1 MAEAFLK
8 QKGLAACNDNPLLKA
23 WICISERRVTPVFEL
38 EKPVFSVQ
46 KGSGRLLCLQEKSIT
61 LIMRLFYTFIITLFS
76 LTLFSQPVTP
86 VKVTGTIIAESGK
99 KPLSSATIEVKDPS
113 GKTVDA
119 ALTDE
124 YGTFLLDKLTQADG
138 LKMTIT
144 MLGFKNYALT
154 LEWKKANKE
163 GKINLGK
170 IALTE
175 EINALDNVVVT
186 GKRKAFEMKLDKRV
200 FSPEAQI
207 TAKGG
212 TAIDVLKNVPSLSV
226 DAQGGVELRG
236 SSPQIFVDGRPT
248 ILTLE
253 QIPADDIEKIEVI
266 TNPSSK
272 YDAGTSGGILNIVLK
287 KNKARGMNGNLS
299 AGVGYP
305 SILTGYLGLN
315 LRQKRLNYFVTGNFN
330 QSGGIARGETNRTN
344 LDNGVSTGSFSQVS
358 YNDRLRKNGSGR
370 VGVDYFM
377 DDKNT
382 FTVSYGI
389 SGGSGK
395 SVGDQQQQYFK
406 ADGEINGTGDRD
418 ETYNWNW
425 DNSSTQFLYKRS
437 FGKTGHELTADF
449 TYNKAS
455 NTSNSFFT
463 NNLYENGA
471 TTPGTVNQVRN
482 DGGSKNDQVT
492 AQVDYVHPIGENED
506 AKFEAGLRHYTN
518 EYHSFFNAFSV
529 ENGGES
535 KLPFSNN
542 IEYREN
548 ISAAY
553 ANYGNKIEKW
563 GLSYQVGLRMEYS
576 EFKGVLLDSAKEFGY
591 KWPGEAKDFF
601 QSMFPSLYL
610 TKDVGEGNQ
619 LQFNYAR
626 RIRRPNFW
634 QLNPFVDISDPLNI
648 RMGNINLI
656 PETVHSF
663 ELNFNREYTKGNFMV
678 SAYYRNN
685 LDDITRYS
693 DTLTDE
699 QYESLDN
706 AAVSPNAILNT
717 FINADFTNRM
727 GIEVNLQHKF
737 NEQFDIMPSVNLGRR
752 RVKANVG
759 DLKLDNEGF
768 NWETQLTANYRVAS
782 KKKWLDKLAY
792 QFTGEYESPEVIP
805 QGRTIPEWRIDM
817 ALRKDFMKNNK
828 ASLVFSVDDVF
839 NSRRWGNNI
848 ETPNFIQESYSRWN
862 VRSFRVTFSLRFGS
876 SDFQLM
882 NKRKGGGDDDGG
894 GEGG

>member
-1 MAEAFLK
+1 MRFLYTAF
-8 QKGLAACNDNPLLKA
+8 
-23 WICISERRVTPVFEL
+23 
-38 EKPVFSVQ
+38 
-46 KGSGRLLCLQEKSIT
+46 IT
-61 LIMRLFYTFIITLFS
+61 LISFTIFGQQNTGGKI
-76 LTLFSQPVTP
+76 
-86 VKVTGTIIAESGK
+86 TGTVIAESGK
-99 KPLSSATIEVKDPS
+99 KPLAAATIEVKDPS

-119 ALTDE
+119 ALSDE
-124 YGTFLLDKLTQADG
+124 FGTFLLDKLTQEAG
-138 LKMTIT
+138 LKITIT
-144 MLGFKNYALT
+144 ILGFKDFEAAID
-154 LEWKKANKE
+154 WKKANKE

-170 IALTE
+170 IGLTE

-212 TAIDVLKNVPSLSV
+212 TALDVLKNVPSLSV
-226 DAQGGVELRG
+226 DAQGGVEMRG

-253 QIPADDIEKIEVI
+253 QIPADDIEKVEVI

-272 YDAGTSGGILNIVLK
+272 YDAGTSGGILNIILK

-299 AGVGYP
+299 AGAGYP
-305 SILTGYLGLN
+305 NILTGYLGLN
-315 LRQKRLNYFVTGNFN
+315 LRQKKLNYFVTGNYN

-344 LDNGVSTGSFSQVS
+344 LKDGLPVSSFSQVS

-370 VGVDYFM
+370 VGVDYFF

-389 SGGSGK
+389 SGGSGN
-395 SVGDQQQQYFK
+395 SVGEQQQEYFD
-406 ADGEINGTGDRD
+406 ADGEMDGTGDRD

-425 DNSSTQFLYKRS
+425 DNSSTQFFYKRT
-437 FGKTGHELTADF
+437 FGKTGHELTADL
-449 TYNKAS
+449 TYNRAS
-455 NTSNSFFT
+455 SINNSFFT
-463 NNLYENGA
+463 NNLYQTGT
-471 TTPGTVNQVRN
+471 TTPTTINQVRN
-482 DGGSKNDQVT
+482 DGGSNSDQVT
-492 AQVDYVHPIGENED
+492 AQIDYVHPIGEGED
-506 AKFEAGLRHYTN
+506 AKFEAGLRHYAN
-518 EYHSFFNAFSV
+518 DYRSFFNAFSV
-529 ENGGES
+529 ANGGES

-542 IEYREN
+542 IQYREN

-563 GLSYQVGLRMEYS
+563 GLSYQAGLRIEYS
-576 EFKGVLLDSAKEFGY
+576 EFNGILLDSAKEFGY
-591 KWPGEAKDFF
+591 QWPGEAKEFLK
-601 QSMFPSLYL
+601 SMFPSLYL

-619 LQFNYAR
+619 VQLNYAR

-663 ELNFNREYTKGNFMV
+663 ELNFNREYEKGNFMV
-678 SAYYRNN
+678 SAYFRNN

-699 QYESLDN
+699 QYEGLNN

-727 GIEVNLQHKF
+727 GIEFNLQHKF
-737 NEQFDIMPSVNLGRR
+737 NEQFDIMPSVNLQRR

-792 QFTGEYESPEVIP
+792 QFTGEYESAEVIP
-805 QGRTIPEWRIDM
+805 QGRTIPEWRVDM
-817 ALRKDFMKNNK
+817 ALRKDFLKNNK
-828 ASLVFSVDDVF
+828 ASFVFSVDDVF
-839 NSRRWGNNI
+839 NSRRWGNDI

-862 VRSFRVTFSLRFGS
+862 VRSFRLTFSLRFGS
-876 SDFQLM
+876 SDFQLL
-882 NKRKGGGDDDGG
+882 NKRKGGGDESDGG